1 MGKLLK
7 NLKKAFIAAKSVP
20 QNTVIVVNLLSDL
33 SFVSTIISLENSC
46 IIASLLYI
54 LYTLQ
59 INKQDRASLQLE
71 STMYQSNPKRYTHAQ
86 YSSESI
92 DDTTL
97 DDDDPVDQL
106 HLNVDDEEEQDYH
119 GMRNYDDKYL
129 NEKNAIHDA
138 QSVRYTAY
146 TMKQDSGNS
155 IVTELRNVGVT
166 VLSLE
171 SLSTSA
177 MIHYMDAVTSMRL
190 GEANDEKC
198 MLYTD
203 RMGRVFN
210 VVISVSVMSILC
222 GIIPAG
228 RHFYLR
234 VSRLTSCLINL
245 LYLQGWSTRFG
256 KIMEHSSSFLLWMD
270 GYCRHPIFSACHCI
284 LSFWE
289 RRWHC

>member
-1 MGKLLK
+1 
-7 NLKKAFIAAKSVP
+7 
-20 QNTVIVVNLLSDL
+20 
-33 SFVSTIISLENSC
+33 
-46 IIASLLYI
+46 
-54 LYTLQ
+54 
-59 INKQDRASLQLE
+59 
-71 STMYQSNPKRYTHAQ
+71 MYQSNPKRYDHAQ
-86 YSSESI
+86 YSSQSI

-106 HLNVDDEEEQDYH
+106 NLNVDEEDYPDD
-119 GMRNYDDKYL
+119 MRDYNDKYL

-146 TMKQDSGNS
+146 TMRQDSGNS

-210 VVISVSVMSILC
+210 VVISVSMHAV
-222 GIIPAG
+222 
-228 RHFYLR
+228 YL
-234 VSRLTSCLINL
+234 NL
-245 LYLQGWSTRFG
+245 YTRITCEGSATMF
-256 KIMEHSSSFLLWMD
+256 SSSFNLFFIYTKREELKV
-270 GYCRHPIFSACHCI
+270 
-284 LSFWE
+284 
-289 RRWHC
+289 

>member
-1 MGKLLK
+1 M
-7 NLKKAFIAAKSVP
+7 
-20 QNTVIVVNLLSDL
+20 
-33 SFVSTIISLENSC
+33 STIISLENSC

-222 GIIPAG
+222 RI
-228 RHFYLR
+228 F
-234 VSRLTSCLINL
+234 
-245 LYLQGWSTRFG
+245 LY
-256 KIMEHSSSFLLWMD
+256 
-270 GYCRHPIFSACHCI
+270 
-284 LSFWE
+284 
-289 RRWHC
+289 